1 MNKNFRNIARVLFVV
16 LFCVTLLCVLN
27 RTGSLNLIWKEL
39 PIGDITHDSGH
50 GYYAFIPDENVSK
63 LNLPIFLVEDGEV
76 LQNPPL
82 SVNEDKTAE
91 IKINGSG
98 SYMVNSNNDLYFS
111 ASDNTPENH
120 EYSVLVPEIIRMR
133 YLLVLLFITAGLD
146 GTLVWLERKNLK
158 ALGRLSVYPAVMVLA
173 LLLLPWNALA
183 VPLNIVGIRF
193 MPVFQR
199 NVIAFVMIA
208 AAAAALLA
216 LRKGEKWVNVLAAV
230 LIAVNLVYYFIP
242 EWNYFG
248 LRTDSFSYIEEH
260 SASSIRTIGY
270 PAFIEAGNDEEDL
283 DAMRGEFGTE
293 LYAEYPERLVNG
305 AEIESH
311 GLLKTVRAQKIVL
324 AAAFLIVCVSLMYA
338 AGWAPCLFFAELV
351 LCGGFLGVDNS
362 YIMSECLSQAVM
374 LAGAACFI
382 VFAKDKKTWTYL
394 VGSVLAAAAVL
405 VRPSNIIL
413 FALVLFGA
421 VVLISKKEIRGRIVT
436 AVVGIVLYFVIAAIP
451 AAEIYAE
458 YGRFLWMPVSSY
470 AEMGRALSIMDER
483 DRALFV
489 DDEETSIYV
498 YAVLNAKEKFA
509 AEHDAIEQNDYVWS
523 IAVDTAEK
531 MGYDR
536 IECSWLFAKVS
547 RPVIKQH
554 FSEFVNAVKD
564 SFLTGIAKTR
574 LKVEG
579 LCGYP
584 TLILLALGLLFW
596 LGKDAGSILGILF
609 VVLHNANVL
618 LSAVNQ
624 PEKRYIFH
632 SEILFILGLM
642 LILKDLPGIRSEN
655 RD

>member
-1 MNKNFRNIARVLFVV
+1 MNKTFRNISRVLFVV

-27 RTGSLNLIWKEL
+27 RTGSLILTWKEL
-39 PIGDITHDSGH
+39 PIGDITHDSGN
-50 GYYAFIPDENVSK
+50 GYYAFIPDENISK

-82 SVNEDKTAE
+82 SVNEDRTAE
-91 IKINGSG
+91 IKINGGG
-98 SYMVNSNNDLYFS
+98 SYTVYSNNDLYFS
-111 ASDNTPENH
+111 ASDNDPESH
-120 EYSVLVPEIIRMR
+120 EYSVLVPEVIRMR
-133 YLLVLLFITAGLD
+133 WLLILLFITAGLD
-146 GTLVWLERKNLK
+146 GTLVLLERKNWK
-158 ALGRLSVYPAVMVLA
+158 DLGRLAVYPAVMVLA
-173 LLLLPWNALA
+173 LLLIPWNTLG
-183 VPLNIVGIRF
+183 VPANIAGIRF

-199 NVIAFVMIA
+199 NVTAYVIIA
-208 AAAAALLA
+208 AAAAALLV
-216 LRKGEKWVNVLAAV
+216 LRKDEKWVNVLAAV
-230 LIAVNLVYYFIP
+230 LIAVNLVYYFVP

-248 LRTDSFSYIEEH
+248 LRTDSFSYIEH
-260 SASSIRTIGY
+260 HTASSIRTIGY
-270 PAFIEAGNDEEDL
+270 PAFIEAVNDEEDL
-283 DAMRGEFGTE
+283 DAIRGEFGEE
-293 LYAEYPERLVNG
+293 LYDEYPEKLVDG
-305 AEIESH
+305 TAVESH
-311 GLLKTVRAQKIVL
+311 GLLKTVRVQKIVL
-324 AAAFLIVCVSLMYA
+324 AAAFLLVSAALMYA

-374 LAGAACFI
+374 LAAAACFI
-382 VFAKDKKTWTYL
+382 VFAKDKKIWEYL
-394 VGSVLAAAAVL
+394 LGSVLAAAAVL

-421 VVLISKKEIRGRIVT
+421 VILILKKEIRGRIVT
-436 AVVGIVLYFVIAAIP
+436 VVAGIVLYFVIAAIP

-470 AEMGRALSIMDER
+470 AEMGRALSLMDEN
-483 DRALFV
+483 DKSLFT
-489 DDEETSIYV
+489 DEETSFYV
-498 YAVLNAKEKFA
+498 DEVLKAKDAFA
-509 AEHDAIEQNDYVWS
+509 AEHDVIEQNDYVWN

-547 RPVIKQH
+547 RPVIKAH
-554 FSEFVNAVKD
+554 FSEFVDAVKD

-579 LCGYP
+579 LCSYP

-609 VVLHNANVL
+609 VVLHNANEL

>member
-27 RTGSLNLIWKEL
+27 RTGSLILTWKEL
-39 PIGDITHDSGH
+39 PIGDITHDSGN
-50 GYYAFIPDENVSK
+50 GYYAYIPDENVSK
-63 LNLPIFLVEDGEV
+63 LDLPIYLVEDGEV

-82 SVNEDKTAE
+82 SVNEDRTAE
-91 IKINGSG
+91 IKLNGGG
-98 SYMVNSNNDLYFS
+98 SYTVYSNNDLYFS
-111 ASDNTPENH
+111 ASDNDPESH
-120 EYSVLVPEIIRMR
+120 EYSVLVPEVIRMR
-133 YLLVLLFITAGLD
+133 WLLILLFITAGLD
-146 GTLVWLERKNLK
+146 GTLVLLERKNWK
-158 ALGRLSVYPAVMVLA
+158 DLGRLAVYPASMVLA
-173 LLLLPWNALA
+173 LLLIPWNGLG
-183 VPLNIVGIRF
+183 VPLNIAGIRF

-199 NVIAFVMIA
+199 NVIAFVIIA
-208 AAAAALLA
+208 AAAAALLV
-216 LRKGEKWVNVLAAV
+216 LRKDVKWVNVLAAV
-230 LIAVNLVYYFIP
+230 LIAVNLVYYFVP

-248 LRTDSFSYIEEH
+248 LRTDSFSYIEH
-260 SASSIRTIGY
+260 HTASSIRTIGY
-270 PAFIEAGNDEEDL
+270 PAFIEAVNDEEDL
-283 DAMRGEFGTE
+283 DAIRGEFGEE
-293 LYAEYPERLVNG
+293 LYAEYPERLVDG

-311 GLLKTVRAQKIVL
+311 GLLKTVRAQKVVL
-324 AAAFLIVCVSLMYA
+324 AAAFLLVCSALMYA
-338 AGWAPCLFFAELV
+338 SGWAPCLFFAELV

-374 LAGAACFI
+374 LGAAACFI
-382 VFAKDKKTWTYL
+382 VFAKDKKAWAYL
-394 VGSVLAAAAVL
+394 LGSVLAAAAVL
-405 VRPSNIIL
+405 VRPSNILL

-421 VVLISKKEIRGRIVT
+421 LVLILKKELRGRIVT
-436 AVVGIVLYFVIAAIP
+436 AIAGIVLYFVIAAIP
-451 AAEIYAE
+451 AVEITAE

-470 AEMGRALSIMDER
+470 AEMGRALSLMDEN
-483 DRALFV
+483 DKSLFT
-489 DDEETSIYV
+489 DTETSAYV
-498 YAVLNAKEKFA
+498 DEVLAAKEAFA
-509 AEHDAIEQNDYVWS
+509 AEHEVIEQNDYVWT
-523 IAVDTAEK
+523 IAVETAEQ

-547 RPVIKQH
+547 RPVIKAH
-554 FSEFVNAVKD
+554 FNEFVNAVKD
-564 SFLTGIAKTR
+564 SFLAGIAKTQ
-574 LKVEG
+574 LKIEG
-579 LCGYP
+579 LCNYP